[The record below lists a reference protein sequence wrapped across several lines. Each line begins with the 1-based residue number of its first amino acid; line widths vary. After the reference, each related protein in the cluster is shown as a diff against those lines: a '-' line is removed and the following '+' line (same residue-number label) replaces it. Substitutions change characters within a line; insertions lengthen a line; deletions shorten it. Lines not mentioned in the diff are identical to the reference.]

1 MTTLG
6 RMSDE
11 VDQASERDG
20 VDPILRYGTLMLAGL
35 VIAGF
40 VGLWLEA
47 GFRNGA
53 AVGIAVG
60 ILVAYL
66 LGKTTH
72 DDEVDG

>member
-1 MTTLG
+1 MATLE

-11 VDQASERDG
+11 VDQAAERDG
-20 VDPILRYGTLMLAGL
+20 VDPILRYGALMIAGL
-35 VIAGF
+35 MIAGF

-53 AVGIAVG
+53 AVGVAVG

-66 LGKTTH
+66 LGKPNH
-72 DDEVDG
+72 DDEVDR